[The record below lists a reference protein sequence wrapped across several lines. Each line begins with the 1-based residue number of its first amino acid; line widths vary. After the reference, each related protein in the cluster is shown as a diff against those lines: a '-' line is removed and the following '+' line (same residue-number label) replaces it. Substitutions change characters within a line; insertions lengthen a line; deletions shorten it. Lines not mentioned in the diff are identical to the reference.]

1 MQCRQNRSGYRAQEE
16 KQKDE
21 LLHLQEELLKQQRMI
36 QTAEVLTEQA
46 SLAGMEELIAA
57 NEKKRAYFKEQEEH
71 LKRQMEETESL
82 VEYREYLQYQKLYD
96 ELLAAIAANGQTDE
110 ELIKQLY
117 DCATACTEKECCR

>member
-1 MQCRQNRSGYRAQEE
+1 M
-16 KQKDE
+16 
-21 LLHLQEELLKQQRMI
+21 
-36 QTAEVLTEQA
+36 LTEQA

-96 ELLAAIAANGQTDE
+96 ELLAAITANGQTDE

-117 DCATACTEKECCR
+117 DWQW